1 MMTSTMS
8 AMRIF
13 LISFMVY
20 LYYSWV
26 RWGNL
31 ATLTGDKEIAHGL
44 LAVEMT
50 VGYFLLSPPRGWYV
64 SLVGRLVAASYDVPV
79 YDRPDVLD
87 MIGTAILVAEVV
99 SVLPDVDTK

>member
-8 AMRIF
+8 AIRIF

-20 LYYSWV
+20 QYYSWG
-26 RWGNL
+26 RWGNP
-31 ATLTGDKEIAHGL
+31 ATLAGDKEIAHGL
-44 LAVEMT
+44 LVVEMT
-50 VGYFLLSPPRGWYV
+50 VGWLLLSPPRGWRI
-64 SLVGRLVAASYDVPV
+64 SLVGVLVAASYDVPV

-99 SVLPDVDTK
+99 SMLPDVDTK

>member
-13 LISFMVY
+13 LISFMVN
-20 LYYSWV
+20 LYYSWG
-26 RWGNL
+26 RWGDPV
-31 ATLTGDKEIAHGL
+31 TLTGDKEIAHGL
-44 LAVEMT
+44 LVVEMT
-50 VGYFLLSPPRGWYV
+50 VGYFLLSPPHGWRI
-64 SLVGRLVAASYDVPV
+64 SLIGVLVAASYDVPV

-99 SVLPDVDTK
+99 SMLPDVDTK

>member
-8 AMRIF
+8 VMRIF

-26 RWGNL
+26 RWGNP

-44 LAVEMT
+44 LTVEMA
-50 VGYFLLSPPRGWYV
+50 VGYFLLSPPRGWRI
-64 SLVGRLVAASYDVPV
+64 SLVGRLVATSYDVPV

-87 MIGTAILVAEVV
+87 MIGTAVLVAEVV